1 MGILGSHGFH
11 FLGGAWLTRI
21 QRIQQRFFLR
31 RGDSCALFVWVGH
44 KFVVFDLWCVIFVGW
59 GDWCVGVSGEG
70 RGDANDC
77 INKFA
82 IFNVG
87 RW

>member
-1 MGILGSHGFH
+1 MRPFYG
-11 FLGGAWLTRI
+11 FLGRKGVGI
-21 QRIQQRFFLR
+21 S
-31 RGDSCALFVWVGH
+31 DSCALFVWVGH

-59 GDWCVGVSGEG
+59 GDWCVGVSGG
-70 RGDANDC
+70 GGDANDC

>member
-1 MGILGSHGFH
+1 MEVWHKLCGINYAACFMLHN
-11 FLGGAWLTRI
+11 LCGG
-21 QRIQQRFFLR
+21 
-31 RGDSCALFVWVGH
+31 VG
-44 KFVVFDLWCVIFVGW
+44 G
-59 GDWCVGVSGEG
+59 
-70 RGDANDC
+70 GDANDC